1 MAGILCAAAKAMSPE
16 EHKERHKIL
25 HRHFDELFA
34 DYIDHHPKQVRFLEM
49 PVRLLLDW
57 SYEQTKNPTRKS

>member
-1 MAGILCAAAKAMSPE
+1 MSPE